1 MKYDNTQYEESIDL
15 IGLTAKI
22 LRKRWW
28 LVMACIA
35 GALVLGLYKGVLHP
49 GESGNE
55 AEIAKLQEELDAN
68 TDTLVKNED
77 EISANETT
85 IAANQEKIA
94 ANDELLVAQQELQTT
109 LQNNLTALQTTLE
122 QSQAVL
128 ADPNASTDQTAGVI
142 VQLLNLTNDIT
153 NLDGQLNTAATRI
166 SNTKKDTTTLQSDI
180 DKMTA
185 SNEKL
190 EAANAE
196 LQGEI
201 NKQKNKIEKLSGG
214 AGREQI
220 IKYAAVGAVMGAF
233 VFCGIVFL
241 QYMGDKAIRNSRELK
256 ERYDLPILGELCSA
270 AALKHGKFEKFLD
283 RLSGDVQTLP
293 EKRQVYDLVAAG
305 IQASGEPLPMRIAVT
320 GTVDKEILREVSG
333 WLCKFLPEEYEVL
346 MASNPVYNPGF
357 LAELR
362 QYTILLVEVKQSS
375 DKREID
381 KLAEVLCRNE
391 VKVIGAVVL

>member
-15 IGLTAKI
+15 LGLAAGI

-28 LVMACIA
+28 LVMACLA
-35 GALVLGLYKGVLHP
+35 GALVLGLYKGVLRP
-49 GESGNE
+49 GDSGNA
-55 AEIAKLQEELDAN
+55 AEIAKLQEEI
-68 TDTLVKNED
+68 DTSTETLTKNED
-77 EISANETT
+77 EIATNGTT

-94 ANDELLVAQQELQTT
+94 ANDELLVTQQALQAT

-128 ADPNASTDQTAGVI
+128 ADPNASSERTAEVI

-153 NLDGQLNTAATRI
+153 ELDGQLNTAATRVN
-166 SNTKKDTTTLQSDI
+166 NTKKDTTNLQADI

-196 LQGEI
+196 LRTAISEKRTQV
-201 NKQKNKIEKLSGG
+201 EKLNSSGG
-214 AGREQI
+214 LMQI
-220 IKYAAVGAVMGAF
+220 VKYAVMGAVLGAF

-241 QYMGDKAIRNSRELK
+241 KYFRDKTLRNSAELK
-256 ERYDLPILGELCSA
+256 EKYDLPILGEFCSA
-270 AALKHGKFEKFLD
+270 AALKHSKFEKKLD
-283 RLSGDVQTLP
+283 QLSGDVQTHP
-293 EKRQVYDLVAAG
+293 EKRQVYDLIAAG
-305 IQASGEPLPMRIAVT
+305 IQASGEDLPMRLAVT

-362 QYTILLVEVKQSS
+362 QYTILLVEVKKSS

-391 VKVIGAVVL
+391 VKVVGAVVL

>member
-15 IGLTAKI
+15 LGLAASI
-22 LRKRWW
+22 LRKRRW
-28 LVMACIA
+28 LVIVALA
-35 GALVLGLYKGVLHP
+35 GAIVLGVYKGVLRP
-49 GESGNE
+49 GDSENAS
-55 AEIAKLQEELDAN
+55 EIAKLQEKIDAN
-68 TDTLVKNED
+68 TETLKKNED
-77 EISANETT
+77 EIAANETT
-85 IAANQEKIA
+85 ITANQEKIA
-94 ANDELLVAQQELQTT
+94 ANDELLVTQQDLQTT
-109 LQNNLTALQTTLE
+109 LQDNLTAVQTTLE
-122 QSQAVL
+122 QSQVVL
-128 ADPNASTDQTAGVI
+128 SDPNASSERTAEVI

-153 NLDGQLNTAATRI
+153 DLNSQLNAAATRV
-166 SNTKKDTTTLQSDI
+166 SNTKKDTTTLQADI

-196 LQGEI
+196 LRTEI
-201 NKQKNKIEKLSGG
+201 NEQKAEMEKLNDSARIG
-214 AGREQI
+214 QI
-220 IKYAAVGAVMGAF
+220 IKYAMLGAVLGLFF
-233 VFCGIVFL
+233 VCGIVFL
-241 QYMGDKAIRNSRELK
+241 KYFKDKTLRNSAELK
-256 ERYDLPILGELCSA
+256 ERYDLPILGEFCSA
-270 AALKHGKFEKFLD
+270 AALKHSKFEKKLD
-283 RLSGDVQTLP
+283 QLAGDVQTHP
-293 EKRQVYDLVAAG
+293 EKRQVYDLIAAG
-305 IQASGEPLPMRIAVT
+305 IQASGEALPMRLAVT

-381 KLAEVLCRNE
+381 KLVEVLCRNE